1 MGKKLY
7 WDIRNVLSF
16 DARYNIIIGER
27 SNGKTYGCLQYGL
40 ERYFKDGSQIA
51 IIRRWEEDFRN
62 KTASTM
68 FDALIHNRVIEKLSR
83 GRWNGV
89 KYESH
94 RWFFTKTETSTD
106 GKTETYISDEPFAY
120 AFALSSEEHYK
131 SSSYP
136 KICTVIFD
144 EFITRNTYLAD
155 EFIMF
160 TSVLSTIIRL
170 RDDVIIFMLGNT
182 VNKYSPYFKEMGIT
196 NIDKMQR
203 GKIDLY
209 TYGDSGLRVAVE
221 FSDFPTEKKKSNVYF
236 AFNNPKLEMIRSGAW
251 ELDIYPHLP
260 VKYKPKD
267 IIYKYFIEFENAL
280 LQCEIINIDDM
291 VFTYIHRKTTPIK
304 EDETAIVYS
313 QITNPKP
320 NYRKKITKPT
330 STIEKFIVSFYV
342 KDKVFYQDND
352 IGEIVRNYIQ
362 WCK

>member
-1 MGKKLY
+1 MAKKLY
-7 WDIRNVLSF
+7 WNINNILSF
-16 DARYNIIIGER
+16 NARYNMVIGER
-27 SNGKTYGCLQYGL
+27 SNGKTYGCLQYGI
-40 ERYFKDGSQIA
+40 ERYFKDGSRIA

-62 KTASTM
+62 KTASTL
-68 FDALIHNRVIEKLSR
+68 FDALIRNRVIEKLSH
-83 GRWNGV
+83 GKWNGV

-94 RWFFTKTETSTD
+94 RWFFTKTKTNTN
-106 GKTETYISDEPFAY
+106 GKTEREIDEEPFAY

-136 KICTVIFD
+136 WIRVVIFD
-144 EFITRNTYLAD
+144 EFMTRNTYLTD

-182 VNKYSPYFKEMGIT
+182 VNKYSPYFKEMGLK
-196 NIDKMQR
+196 NIEKMER

-209 TYGDSGLRVAVE
+209 TYGNSGLRVAVE

-236 AFNNPKLEMIRSGAW
+236 AFNNPKLEMVRSGAW

-260 VKYKPKD
+260 VKYKPKE
-267 IIYKYFIEFENAL
+267 IFYVYFIVFENSIC
-280 LQCEIINIDDM
+280 QCEIIEKPDM
-291 VFTYIHRKTTPIK
+291 MFTYIHRKTTPIK
-304 EDETAIVYS
+304 EDETGIVYS
-313 QITNPKP
+313 QTTCAKP
-320 NYRKKITKPT
+320 NYRKKITKPMT
-330 STIEKFIVSFYV
+330 QMEKFIVSFFQ

-352 IGEIVRNYIQ
+352 IGEIVRNYIA